1 MKRTT
6 FAIAA
11 IAVVGAVAAVGAV
24 ALAACAAYADRGS
37 IPFEERVQIFEPV
50 QRALIAWNGTEEI
63 LLLSTDLRASAPTK
77 VLEVIPLPSEPKVKE
92 GDLQSFK
99 RAIAI
104 INSRQKQRARSGR
117 LSTKG
122 LGDAEEPP
130 PPAGEVTFH
139 EKIGAHD
146 ISVTHVLN
154 GAGFIEWVETY
165 LKKQGVENPKIPDPL
180 KTVVEEYLKEG
191 YKWFV
196 FDVVELSD
204 KTRTNDAIQ
213 YRFKTKALYYP
224 LKITRTESGKT
235 DVELLILTTR
245 LLSRFPGLPK
255 ERVTLA
261 HTPVTLTQKELQT
274 INKDMSELLGRT
286 HGMKLR
292 IWKISGVLS
301 EFKKDLVAR

>member
-6 FAIAA
+6 LIIAA
-11 IAVVGAVAAVGAV
+11 VIAFT
-24 ALAACAAYADRGS
+24 ACAAHADRGS
-37 IPFEERVQIFEPV
+37 IPFDERVKIFEPK
-50 QRALIAWNGTEEI
+50 QRAIIAWNGTEEI

-77 VLEVIPLPSEPKVKE
+77 VLEVIPLPSEPKVKK
-92 GDLQSFK
+92 GDIEAFT
-99 RAIAI
+99 RATKI
-104 INSRQKQRARSGR
+104 INSRQRARAKGR
-117 LSTKG
+117 G
-122 LGDAEEPP
+122 PGDSFGEGVAPEI
-130 PPAGEVTFH
+130 PAGEVTFH
-139 EKIGAHD
+139 KRIGAHD

-154 GAGFIEWVETY
+154 SAGFIEWVEKY

-180 KTVVEEYLKEG
+180 KTVVNEYLKEG

-235 DVELLILTTR
+235 DIELLVLTPR

-261 HTPVTLTQKELQT
+261 HEPVRLSRRELWS
-274 INKDMSELLGRT
+274 ISKDMYKLLGGK
-286 HGMKLR
+286 HGMNLR
-292 IWKISGVLS
+292 VWKISGILS
-301 EFKKDLVAR
+301 EFKKDLIAN